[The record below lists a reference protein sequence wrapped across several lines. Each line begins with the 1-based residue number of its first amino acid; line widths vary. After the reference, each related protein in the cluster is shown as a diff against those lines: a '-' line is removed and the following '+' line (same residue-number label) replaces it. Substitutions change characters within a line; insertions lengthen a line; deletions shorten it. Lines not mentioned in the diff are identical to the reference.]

1 MEDRISIDVMI
12 ASRQYPL
19 KIHKQDED
27 KVLRIVK
34 NINARIDQLKAQYD
48 ARDTQDYL
56 AMCLLQL
63 TAQQLNNSNSD
74 TDSQIEPQLKEIEAL
89 LAEIE

>member
-1 MEDRISIDVMI
+1 MEDRISIDIMI
-12 ASRQYPL
+12 AGRNYPL
-19 KIHKQDED
+19 KIQKQDED

-34 NINARIDQLKAQYD
+34 NINAKIDQLKAQYD

-56 AMCLLQL
+56 ATCLLQL
-63 TAQQLNNSNSD
+63 TAQQLNSSNSNV
-74 TDSQIEPQLKEIEAL
+74 DSQIEPQLKEIEAL

>member
-1 MEDRISIDVMI
+1 MEDRISIDIMI
-12 ASRQYPL
+12 AGRHYPL
-19 KIHKQDED
+19 KIQKQDED

-34 NINARIDQLKAQYD
+34 NINAKIDQLKAQYD

-63 TAQQLNNSNSD
+63 TAQQLNSSNSNV
-74 TDSQIEPQLKEIEAL
+74 DSQIEPQIKEIEAL